1 MAKAAPKK
9 STEELYAWDA
19 EKRGSGLLLCGV
31 DEAGRGPL
39 AGDVYAAAVIL
50 QYSSHRFRLP
60 AGGLDDCFIGEK
72 PIISHM
78 PFPPFPLGAAVGL
91 FGYGSPLC
99 CGCART
105 VCQFRAV
112 EYA

>member
-1 MAKAAPKK
+1 MRNNRLLPYETIVQA
-9 STEELYAWDA
+9 T
-19 EKRGSGLLLCGV
+19 SG
-31 DEAGRGPL
+31 EPE
-39 AGDVYAAAVIL
+39 AAVIL